1 MYVVKDKTASG
12 EGEGSAGGSAGG
24 GLEKQSGGTDFR
36 ADGGAADERD
46 RRRWRRGSR
55 VTANLDEIRF
65 APPLIRDRLL
75 RVFPRRMVSA
85 AAAAASGLIGRSHT
99 CLASNPGFKAACL
112 LSAGKYKAAID
123 RHDGTI

>member
-1 MYVVKDKTASG
+1 MYVVKEKTASG
-12 EGEGSAGGSAGG
+12 EGEGSGEGSAGG

-46 RRRWRRGSR
+46 RRRLRRGSR

-65 APPLIRDRLL
+65 ASPLIRDRLL

-85 AAAAASGLIGRSHT
+85 AAASGLIRRSHT

>member
-12 EGEGSAGGSAGG
+12 EGEGSGEGSAGG
-24 GLEKQSGGTDFR
+24 GLEKQSGGPDFR

-46 RRRWRRGSR
+46 RRRLRRGSR

-65 APPLIRDRLL
+65 ASPLIRDRLL

-85 AAAAASGLIGRSHT
+85 AAASGLIGRSHT
-99 CLASNPGFKAACL
+99 CLAPNPGFKAACL